1 MHKYLRRFKFVTL
14 LALPLA
20 AFATL
25 SPASAAAPSDDLT
38 WSGHANAAVLLTG
51 GGGNF
56 AVNSTVA
63 CNVVSHED
71 APDSAGAEAHN
82 DCSAGASASG
92 TFTNNVCGTG
102 TATVTSLN
110 LSSTDGT
117 LTLAAG
123 QSLTLT
129 FTATQGTVTG
139 SATETDSEGSTT
151 VTVTGTVSLTADGS
165 NPGAPACTNGFNFV
179 VNATATE

>member
-1 MHKYLRRFKFVTL
+1 MTL

-25 SPASAAAPSDDLT
+25 SPASAAGPSDVLT

-63 CNVVSHED
+63 CNDVVSIED
-71 APDSAGAEAHN
+71 DSPSHGAELNN
-82 DCSAGASASG
+82 DCSVGASASG

-102 TATVTSLN
+102 TATITSLN

-117 LTLAAG
+117 LFLAAG
-123 QSLTLT
+123 QSLTLN

-139 SATETDSEGSTT
+139 FATETASGEPNQ
-151 VTVTGTVSLTADGS
+151 VVYVAGTVSLTADGS

-179 VNATATE
+179 VTATANE